1 MAEPKGARHKG
12 EKMRAVH
19 NTPIPHEAEFP
30 IPDDCVCDGG
40 ELCQPCQAVV
50 DEDLAEQQREQ
61 EANDKYL
68 EELGWEMEAEAC
80 AVCDGLGHS
89 AGEYGE
95 LCLANGRAW
104 FQPSDPRDLYDGE
117 EGF

>member
-1 MAEPKGARHKG
+1 
-12 EKMRAVH
+12 
-19 NTPIPHEAEFP
+19 
-30 IPDDCVCDGG
+30 
-40 ELCQPCQAVV
+40 
-50 DEDLAEQQREQ
+50 
-61 EANDKYL
+61 
-68 EELGWEMEAEAC
+68 LGWEMEAEAC
-80 AVCDGLGHS
+80 TVCDGLGHS